1 MKKLR
6 NVAIKNR
13 KNERKPTLLISSFS
27 ILYKDIYQY

>member
-13 KNERKPTLLISSFS
+13 KNDGKPTFLISSFS